1 MQSIVFFYITLQ
13 HNGLL
18 NNNDNSNTM
27 TIIILCS
34 PHYCTP
40 YSCYIHNLSVF
51 RLEPTVFHLQ
61 VNSVVS
67 NRFTFRSVIQQL
79 TSVSTSV

>member
-1 MQSIVFFYITLQ
+1 MVYLII
-13 HNGLL
+13 
-18 NNNDNSNTM
+18 M
-27 TIIILCS
+27 TIILLCS

-40 YSCYIHNLSVF
+40 YAYYIHNLSVF

-61 VNSVVS
+61 VNSVLS
-67 NRFTFRSVIQQL
+67 DRFTFKSIMQQL